1 MVNPVTKPPP
11 SFSRT
16 QAFRLHPDVKLKLL
30 CLIVDVEDE
39 EEVPPES
46 GTESQEKD
54 NKEEADKEKKEESE
68 KNEENEEK
76 TQKTEEEEAGS
87 KTEAKVRAEWP

>member
-1 MVNPVTKPPP
+1 MNLPPP

-16 QAFRLHPDVKLKLL
+16 KAFPLHPDVRLKLL
-30 CLIVDVEDE
+30 CLIADVEDE
-39 EEVPPES
+39 EEVLPES

-68 KNEENEEK
+68 KNDAEEK
-76 TQKTEEEEAGS
+76 PQKTEEEEEAGS
-87 KTEAKVRAEWP
+87 KTEAKVRAERP

>member
-1 MVNPVTKPPP
+1 MILPPP

-16 QAFRLHPDVKLKLL
+16 QAFCLRPDVRLKLL
-30 CLIVDVEDE
+30 CLIGDVEDE

-46 GTESQEKD
+46 GTESQDKD
-54 NKEEADKEKKEESE
+54 NKEEAEKEKQEESE
-68 KNEENEEK
+68 KNAAEEK

-87 KTEAKVRAEWP
+87 KTEAKVRA